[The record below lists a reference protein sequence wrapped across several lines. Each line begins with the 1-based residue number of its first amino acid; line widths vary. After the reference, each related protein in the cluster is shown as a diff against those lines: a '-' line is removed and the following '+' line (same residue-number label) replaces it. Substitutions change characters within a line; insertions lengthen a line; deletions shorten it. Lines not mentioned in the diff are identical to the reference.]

1 VDEVDLMCC
10 KVINFDCY
18 RPTGVIK
25 LWINALIS
33 ILSYIASRISL
44 LNFYSM
50 FTKVFRKWS
59 PYAQIRINVLNLGA
73 FILYSFYVKFNF
85 NPTKFS

>member
-1 VDEVDLMCC
+1 
-10 KVINFDCY
+10 
-18 RPTGVIK
+18 
-25 LWINALIS
+25 
-33 ILSYIASRISL
+33 
-44 LNFYSM
+44 M